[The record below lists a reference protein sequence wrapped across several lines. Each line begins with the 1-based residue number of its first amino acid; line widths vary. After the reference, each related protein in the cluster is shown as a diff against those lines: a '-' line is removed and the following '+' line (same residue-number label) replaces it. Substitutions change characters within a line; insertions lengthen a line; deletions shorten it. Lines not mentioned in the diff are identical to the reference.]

1 MGSDPMDTPASGRRG
16 DGRGCPVVGHLRLHQ
31 GVISVTFLGFA
42 EPFCRLL
49 PTCSLRRDVVSYR
62 RFLEGGFVPSNGK
75 RGDKMA
81 TSSIFAKI
89 ELKDQERVRAF
100 VDALCSDKP
109 WPQPRPTVH
118 ADHLSSPDEIREF
131 FATRRGVRIAAAT

>member
-1 MGSDPMDTPASGRRG
+1 
-16 DGRGCPVVGHLRLHQ
+16 
-31 GVISVTFLGFA
+31 
-42 EPFCRLL
+42 
-49 PTCSLRRDVVSYR
+49 
-62 RFLEGGFVPSNGK
+62 
-75 RGDKMA
+75 MA

-89 ELKDQERVRAF
+89 ELKDPERVRAF

-131 FATRRGVRIAAAT
+131 FASRRGVGVTSTT

>member
-1 MGSDPMDTPASGRRG
+1 
-16 DGRGCPVVGHLRLHQ
+16 
-31 GVISVTFLGFA
+31 
-42 EPFCRLL
+42 
-49 PTCSLRRDVVSYR
+49 
-62 RFLEGGFVPSNGK
+62 
-75 RGDKMA
+75 MA

-89 ELKDQERVRAF
+89 ELKDPERVRAF